1 MQATHKPSC
10 APSCSQ
16 ISSNGQTD
24 PGADHVT
31 SSETVSSQF
40 AEQRA
45 CDHEHG
51 DRSHG
56 EHLTQAQERRS
67 SQTCCASGQAES
79 DHCKE
84 PCGASHTPPHLSTRL
99 SDACCA
105 STASCCDG
113 ASVDPAAA
121 SATSEAS
128 DPRVTAACTRFSN
141 GLLLHI
147 PAMDCPTE
155 EGQIRGA
162 LKDVT
167 AVRSLQF
174 DLAARTLEVDA
185 PESVWDEVMT
195 RINSLGMPC
204 RRLETVQSVVQARH
218 AQRQERVRAI
228 AALGI
233 AVLAELIHLMAA
245 DTTAWKVIG
254 MGFAALAIG
263 LAGFGVLRKG
273 WFALT
278 HAKLNINA
286 LMTVAVVGAFLIGD
300 WPEAAMVM
308 ALYSIAELI
317 EARAVSRA
325 RNAIK
330 GLLDLT
336 PVQAEV
342 RRGDGTWV
350 RTHVQAVSLGA
361 VVRVRPG
368 ERFAFDGTVLKGH
381 SSADQS
387 AITGESVPVE
397 KSVNDP
403 VFAGTVN
410 QYGELEYE
418 VDKPA
423 SDTVLARI
431 IHAVEQAQSARAPIQ
446 RFVDRFAAVYTP
458 AVFVMALLVAVL
470 GPLAFA
476 LAWSDSVYKA
486 LVLLVIACPCALVI
500 STPVTIVSGLT
511 AAARMGV
518 LIKGGVFLERAHRLK
533 RIALDKTGTLTRGKP
548 EMVTSH
554 ILSHTQSEDSVLK
567 IARALVERS
576 DHPVSLAIA
585 KGLTVQGYEPEPSGQ
600 IDIQHFSVEPG
611 KGLQAE
617 IGSSRSSAVSEAS
630 SMLYRLG
637 NHRWMHELGLC
648 TEQVD
653 VILSDYEAKG
663 YTLSLL
669 ADDRSVLAA
678 FAVADTIR
686 ESAREAVS
694 QLQAL
699 GVEVVMLTGDNALTA
714 REIAGQAGIDDVR
727 SELLPQDKL
736 AVIRDMQETA
746 GPVGMVGDG
755 INDSPALAIADIGFA
770 MGKAGTDIAM
780 EAADVVIMNDD
791 LRRVARTIELSR
803 KVHQV
808 LWQNISLALGIK
820 AVFLVL
826 AIFDHATMW
835 MAVFADMGASLLV
848 VLNGLRLIRSSPT
861 SRKRGAPTAIP
872 DSLGTRRAV

>member
-1 MQATHKPSC
+1 M
-10 APSCSQ
+10 
-16 ISSNGQTD
+16 
-24 PGADHVT
+24 
-31 SSETVSSQF
+31 
-40 AEQRA
+40 
-45 CDHEHG
+45 
-51 DRSHG
+51 
-56 EHLTQAQERRS
+56 
-67 SQTCCASGQAES
+67 
-79 DHCKE
+79 
-84 PCGASHTPPHLSTRL
+84 
-99 SDACCA
+99 
-105 STASCCDG
+105 
-113 ASVDPAAA
+113 
-121 SATSEAS
+121 
-128 DPRVTAACTRFSN
+128 
-141 GLLLHI
+141 LLHI
-147 PAMDCPTE
+147 PAMDCPAE

-162 LKDVT
+162 LKEVSEI
-167 AVRSLQF
+167 RSLQF
-174 DLAARTLEVDA
+174 DLTARTLEVDA
-185 PESVWDEVMT
+185 PESVWDEVAT
-195 RINSLGMPC
+195 RITSLGMPC
-204 RRLETVQSVVQARH
+204 RRLETIQSVEQARNL
-218 AQRQERVRAI
+218 QRQELFRAI

-233 AVLAELIHLMAA
+233 AVVAELIHLMAA
-245 DTTAWKVIG
+245 DTIAWKATG
-254 MGFAALAIG
+254 MGFAAFAIG

-278 HAKLNINA
+278 HAKININA

-330 GLLDLT
+330 GLLNLA
-336 PVQAEV
+336 PMQAEV
-342 RRGDGTWV
+342 RQRDGSWARTGVQSV
-350 RTHVQAVSLGA
+350 RPGA

-397 KSVNDP
+397 KSSGDP

-410 QYGELEYE
+410 QYGELEFE

-431 IHAVEQAQSARAPIQ
+431 IHVVEQAQSARAPIQ

-458 AVFVMALLVAVL
+458 AVFVIALLVAIG
-470 GPLAFA
+470 GPLAFGI
-476 LAWSDSVYKA
+476 AWSDSIYKA

-511 AAARMGV
+511 SAARMGV
-518 LIKGGVFLERAHRLK
+518 LIKGGVFLERAHHLTH
-533 RIALDKTGTLTRGKP
+533 IALDKTGTLTRGKP
-548 EMVTSH
+548 EMVASQ
-554 ILSHTQSEDSVLK
+554 ILSQTQSEHTVLK
-567 IARALVERS
+567 IARALAGRS

-585 KGLTVQGYEPEPSGQ
+585 KGLTVHGSDPEQSSQDG
-600 IDIQHFSVEPG
+600 IHHFSAEPG
-611 KGLQAE
+611 RGVVARVETALKSDDSGE
-617 IGSSRSSAVSEAS
+617 SRV
-630 SMLYRLG
+630 MTYRLG

-648 TEQVD
+648 TEQVEI
-653 VILSDYEAKG
+653 ILNGYEAQG

-669 ADDRSVLAA
+669 ADDRSVLAV

-686 ESAREAVS
+686 ESAREAVN

-699 GVEVVMLTGDNALTA
+699 GVKVVMLTGDNALTA
-714 REIAGQAGIDDVR
+714 RKIAGQAGIVEVR

-736 AVIRDMQETA
+736 DAIRDMQETA

-755 INDSPALAIADIGFA
+755 INDSPALASADIGFA
-770 MGKAGTDIAM
+770 MGQAGTDIAM

-791 LRRVARTIELSR
+791 LRRVSRTIELSR
-803 KVHQV
+803 KVNQV

-848 VLNGLRLIRSSPT
+848 VLNGLRLIRSSPISGQSGGVT
-861 SRKRGAPTAIP
+861 GRY
-872 DSLGTRRAV
+872 DSLEAGRVG